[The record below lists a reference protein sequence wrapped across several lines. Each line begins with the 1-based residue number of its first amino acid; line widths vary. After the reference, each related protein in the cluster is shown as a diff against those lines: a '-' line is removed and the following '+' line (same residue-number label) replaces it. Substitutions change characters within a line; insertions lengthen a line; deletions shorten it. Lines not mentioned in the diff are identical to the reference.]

1 MEISIRKI
9 GSKIIELTVDSDE
22 NLLTKEITKL
32 DGTVDQDFINRL
44 REIAD
49 ELEDHNSQINKCHK
63 EFNND

>member
-9 GSKIIELTVDSDE
+9 GTKIIELTVDSSE
-22 NLLTKEITKL
+22 YLLTKEITKL

-49 ELEDHNSQINKCHK
+49 ELEDHNSQVNDT
-63 EFNND
+63 NN

>member
-49 ELEDHNSQINKCHK
+49 ELEDHNSQVNDT
-63 EFNND
+63 NN